1 MSWLKLGDHSR
12 MGASAL
18 AESGAWAES
27 VQAVARTALP
37 RDATRASA
45 LRALEIEQDG
55 LATLIAALKA
65 DLGEALTAAVELV
78 LDARGRV
85 IVTGIG
91 KSGHIARKIA
101 ATFASTGTA
110 SMFIHPAEASHG
122 DLGMVTKD
130 DIVLALSWS
139 GETVEL
145 RDMIHYAGR
154 YRIPLLAITS
164 SEVSALAK
172 AATISLI
179 LPKVD
184 EACPHNLAP
193 TTSTLMQL
201 ALGDAMA
208 IALLQR
214 RGFTPS
220 HFQRFHPGGKLGT
233 ALLKVRG
240 VMREGQDIPK
250 VAPTATMRDVLL
262 TMSSGR
268 LGCALIVEGDSLLGI
283 ITDGDLRRHI
293 DDDLLNRRPVDI
305 MTPEPRSIHPDVLA
319 SAALDLM
326 NAGPRPISVLPV
338 VEHGVVAGVLHMHHL
353 VAAGL
358 S

>member
-1 MSWLKLGDHSR
+1 
-12 MGASAL
+12 MGALAL
-18 AESGAWAES
+18 VESGAWADPMQDS
-27 VQAVARTALP
+27 VQTALP
-37 RDATRASA
+37 RDLTRDSA
-45 LRALEIEQDG
+45 LRALEVEQTG
-55 LATLIAALKA
+55 LRSLITALQA
-65 DLGEALTAAVELV
+65 NLGDALTAAVELI
-78 LDARGRV
+78 LEARGRV

-91 KSGHIARKIA
+91 KSGHIARKVA

-130 DIVLALSWS
+130 DIILALSWS

-154 YRIPLLAITS
+154 YRIPLLAMTS
-164 SEVSALAK
+164 SETSALAR
-172 AATISLI
+172 AASISLI

-201 ALGDAMA
+201 ALGDAVA

-233 ALLKVRG
+233 ALLKVRS
-240 VMREGQDIPK
+240 VMRSGADIPTVGPMADMK
-250 VAPTATMRDVLL
+250 DVLL
-262 TMSSGR
+262 AMSAGR
-268 LGCALIVEGDSLLGI
+268 LGCALIVVAGELKGI

-293 DDDLLNRRPVDI
+293 DNDLLNRHPVDI
-305 MTPEPRSIHPDVLA
+305 MTPDPRSIHPETLA
-319 SAALDLM
+319 SAALDFM
-326 NAGPRPISVLPV
+326 NDGARPISVLPV
-338 VEHGVVAGVLHMHHL
+338 VENGLVAGVLHMHHL